1 MRMVVKKKKKKIRSQ
16 KLLTTADSI
25 SYVLFFFGLYN
36 SPPR

>member
-1 MRMVVKKKKKKIRSQ
+1 MRMVVKKNKKIRSQ
-16 KLLTTADSI
+16 KILTTADSI